1 MPEPTKRAS
10 PKKEETAAKKSAP
23 KKPRREAARRAASER
38 PARVTRARAE
48 SERPAPA
55 ANPTTVFLQKLQ
67 PSPELAAVIGKRPL
81 SRVNVI
87 KKLWMYIKRHKLQN
101 QEDKKLINTDEK
113 LRAVYG
119 DRPQVSM
126 FELASVFMRHVSAV
140 P

>member
-1 MPEPTKRAS
+1 MPEPSKRA
-10 PKKEETAAKKSAP
+10 AP
-23 KKPRREAARRAASER
+23 KKKTAVKKATPKKPSREAARRAASER
-38 PARVTRARAE
+38 PAKVARAA

-55 ANPTTVFLQKLQ
+55 ANPAAVFLQKLQ
-67 PSPELAAVIGKRPL
+67 PSPELAALVGKRPL

-87 KKLWMYIKRHKLQN
+87 KKLWTYIKRHKLQN
-101 QEDKKLINTDEK
+101 QLDKKMIDTDEK

-126 FELASVFMRHVSAV
+126 FELSNVFTRHLSPA

>member
-1 MPEPTKRAS
+1 MPEPRKRA
-10 PKKEETAAKKSAP
+10 AP
-23 KKPRREAARRAASER
+23 KKKTTAKKATPKQPSREAARRAASER
-38 PARVTRARAE
+38 PAKVTRARAA

-55 ANPTTVFLQKLQ
+55 ASPAAVFLQKLQ
-67 PSPELAAVIGKRPL
+67 PSPELAAVVGKRPL

-87 KKLWMYIKRHKLQN
+87 KKLWTYIKRHKLQN
-101 QEDKKLINTDEK
+101 QEDKKMIDTDEK

-126 FELASVFMRHVSAV
+126 FELSSVFTRHLSLA